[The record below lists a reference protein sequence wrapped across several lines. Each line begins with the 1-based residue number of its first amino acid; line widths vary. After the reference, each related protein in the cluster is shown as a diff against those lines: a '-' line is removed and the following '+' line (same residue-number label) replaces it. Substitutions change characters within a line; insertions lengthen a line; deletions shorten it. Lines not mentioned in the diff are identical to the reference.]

1 MIRYILYT
9 FVFVCVSQ
17 PLFAQ
22 TPPKPPKKYISPD
35 NFKER
40 LASEKEKQSELEA
53 KMKALEKELKE
64 TKHKLIDIGA
74 SIQDNEGQL
83 QKIERRT
90 QELENENETLETKLK
105 EDRISISKLLTALE
119 RIRRVPPQALIAR
132 PEAPLKTAQSAML
145 LSDIIPTLNR
155 KAESLKN
162 DLKRQNEI
170 AVALAD
176 ERSNAEQR
184 AAELKQEER
193 DLSSLVS
200 KREILYKKT
209 QKDYKVREAE
219 VQRISRSARN
229 LKDLVS
235 RLNKNE
241 ADKQESQ
248 NTQKAVYQAPALSM
262 PLSGSARL
270 PISGIIKTRYHD
282 LDKFGA
288 KSEGIRIEGRS
299 GGLVVAPMSGIVRFS
314 GSFKNYNDMVII
326 EHDDGY
332 HSLIGGLDSVQ
343 TRVDQSINAGEPIGK
358 LKSTTNGVKPALYY
372 ELRFKGRAVNPAK
385 KFSDLG

>member
-1 MIRYILYT
+1 MIRLTLYILIML
-9 FVFVCVSQ
+9 CASHS
-17 PLFAQ
+17 LHAQ
-22 TPPKPPKKYISPD
+22 TPPKPPKKYISSD

-40 LASEKEKQSELEA
+40 LASEKEKQKELES
-53 KMKALEKELKE
+53 KMKALDKELKK
-64 TKHKLIDIGA
+64 TKDKLINIGE
-74 SIQDNEGQL
+74 SIQNNEKQL
-83 QKIERRT
+83 QKIELRT
-90 QELENENETLETKLK
+90 QELENENEVLEKKLK

-155 KAESLKN
+155 KAEALKN
-162 DLKRQNEI
+162 DLARQKEI
-170 AVALAD
+170 AVALAHQRSD
-176 ERSNAEQR
+176 AERRAED
-184 AAELKQEER
+184 LKKEEK
-193 DLSSLVS
+193 DLSALVS
-200 KREILYKKT
+200 KREALYKKT
-209 QKDYKVREAE
+209 KKDYKVREAE

-229 LKDLVS
+229 LKDLVT
-235 RLNKNE
+235 RLNRNE
-241 ADKQESQ
+241 EDKQQSP
-248 NTQKAVYQAPALSM
+248 NTQKAVYQAPVAM
-262 PLSGSARL
+262 PPPGSARL
-270 PISGIIKTRYHD
+270 PISGIIRTRYHD

-314 GSFKNYNDMVII
+314 GSFKNYNNMVII

-343 TRVDQSINAGEPIGK
+343 ARVDQAINAGEPIGK

-372 ELRFKGRAVNPAK
+372 ELRFKGRAVNPSK